1 MTHVHVEAVKSIKSA
16 AGRTNKQRFL
26 KNFFI
31 ICKKHLTERTAKA
44 QALSC
49 KRFDREADEDHLGVT
64 YRKESGDSVIVKRE
78 ALYRQSKQ
86 GGTALKNER
95 INVHALQ
102 IVVYGFFYFRDSWV

>member
-1 MTHVHVEAVKSIKSA
+1 MKRRVISA
-16 AGRTNKQRFL
+16 NV
-26 KNFFI
+26 
-31 ICKKHLTERTAKA
+31 TERTAKA

-102 IVVYGFFYFRDSWV
+102 IVVYGFFYFQSVRCEGVSL

>member
-1 MTHVHVEAVKSIKSA
+1 MKRRVISENV
-16 AGRTNKQRFL
+16 
-26 KNFFI
+26 
-31 ICKKHLTERTAKA
+31 TERTAKA

-95 INVHALQ
+95 MNVHALQ

>member
-1 MTHVHVEAVKSIKSA
+1 M
-16 AGRTNKQRFL
+16 
-26 KNFFI
+26 
-31 ICKKHLTERTAKA
+31 TERTAKA

-86 GGTALKNER
+86 GGTARRELVPYSIFAVRDFLYNENY
-95 INVHALQ
+95 I
-102 IVVYGFFYFRDSWV
+102 FYYTKASGRMHYAVIDMKRKLVL

>member
-1 MTHVHVEAVKSIKSA
+1 M
-16 AGRTNKQRFL
+16 
-26 KNFFI
+26 
-31 ICKKHLTERTAKA
+31 TERTAKA

-64 YRKESGDSVIVKRE
+64 YRKESGDSVIIKRE

>member
-1 MTHVHVEAVKSIKSA
+1 MRKKVYNTRRKKKDN
-16 AGRTNKQRFL
+16 TL
-26 KNFFI
+26 KRRVISENV
-31 ICKKHLTERTAKA
+31 TERTAKA

-86 GGTALKNER
+86 GGTALKSKR
-95 INVHALQ
+95 RTSMHYRL
-102 IVVYGFFYFRDSWV
+102 

>member
-1 MTHVHVEAVKSIKSA
+1 MPYQETVENYLRV
-16 AGRTNKQRFL
+16 
-26 KNFFI
+26 
-31 ICKKHLTERTAKA
+31 
-44 QALSC
+44 ALI
-49 KRFDREADEDHLGVT
+49 R
-64 YRKESGDSVIVKRE
+64 SGDSVIIKRE